1 MNIQSS
7 PPGERRLALFD
18 LDHTLLPID
27 SDYEW
32 ARFLARV
39 GAIDAEEHTRRND
52 QYLQQYQAGTLNI
65 FEFLE
70 FQLAPLAAHPREQL
84 DRWHRQYMDEVILP
98 AIQPAARDLV
108 NRHLANGDLCALVTA
123 TNEFVTAPIAA
134 EFGLAHLVAT
144 TVETVNGAYTG
155 RPAGTPS
162 FREGKV
168 TRTNAWLA
176 SLGANFEGFGRSWF
190 YSDSINDLPL
200 LSLVTHPVAT
210 NPDDRLARLAAERG
224 WAVLRLFE

>member
-1 MNIQSS
+1 ME
-7 PPGERRLALFD
+7 P
-18 LDHTLLPID
+18 
-27 SDYEW
+27 
-32 ARFLARV
+32 
-39 GAIDAEEHTRRND
+39 
-52 QYLQQYQAGTLNI
+52 
-65 FEFLE
+65 FLE
-70 FQLAPLAAHPREQL
+70 MVEQRK
-84 DRWHRQYMDEVILP
+84 DEIDEQIMDL
-98 AIQPAARDLV
+98 L
-108 NRHLANGDLCALVTA
+108 LS
-123 TNEFVTAPIAA
+123 FVDF
-134 EFGLAHLVAT
+134 ESFKEMMLFSRAHLVAT